1 MMFNISLS
9 GIGIMTEHP
18 YIYQTKIPVRS
29 FECDINRQWKPAS
42 FFQHLTETA
51 GHHAEKLGCGFD
63 VMLARDLFWVHSR
76 MKIKFLRFPTDGEKI
91 TITTW
96 PKTIQQKLFFVRD
109 YQIHAEDG
117 ELLAAASS
125 AWLVINA
132 TERRMV
138 PPLSTGLDLPCI
150 PDKTAL
156 EGTLDR
162 LSVGEGGDER
172 LKLTAN
178 YSSIDMLGH
187 VNNSRYVEWIC
198 DSFPME
204 RYKNQQLDWL
214 QINYDKEIRPGE
226 DVSVFLQEPDGEPSK
241 WAVAGRNMSNGTR
254 AFEAVGQWKQP

>member
-1 MMFNISLS
+1 
-9 GIGIMTEHP
+9 MTEQP
-18 YIYQTKIPVRS
+18 YIYQTQIPVRS
-29 FECDINRQWKPAS
+29 FECDINRRWKPAS
-42 FFQHLTETA
+42 FFQHLTEAA

-63 VMLARDLFWVHSR
+63 VMYARNLYWVHSR
-76 MKIKFLRFPTDGEKI
+76 MKIKFLRFPVDGETV

-109 YQIHAEDG
+109 YQIHAENG
-117 ELLAAASS
+117 EQLAAASS

-150 PDKTAL
+150 PEKAAL
-156 EGTLDR
+156 DEPLDR
-162 LSVGEGGDER
+162 LSVSDSGEER

-178 YSSIDMLGH
+178 YSAIDMLGH

-198 DSFPME
+198 DSFPLE
-204 RYKNQQLDWL
+204 TYKEHQLDWM

-226 DVSVFLQEPDGEPSK
+226 SVAVHRHEPDGGQSL
-241 WAVAGRNMSNGTR
+241 WAVDGVNLTNGTK
-254 AFEAVGQWKQP
+254 AFEAIGQWKKV